1 MGLSKK
7 DRYVYC
13 ADCGCRLE
21 MNGICKICGHAD
33 NPLLPGIVPDVTGLS
48 SQAADT
54 LFTDPEAQLV
64 LGEVSTE
71 YSEIVDAD
79 RIITT
84 DPVAGTQ
91 LKKGD
96 SVNIVISLGSAA

>member
-33 NPLLPGIVPDVTGLS
+33 VPLLPGMVPDIIGLTQEAAVAKLHDPECQLTLGTVTTENS
-48 SQAADT
+48 ETIAAD
-54 LFTDPEAQLV
+54 LI
-64 LGEVSTE
+64 VS
-71 YSEIVDAD
+71 S
-79 RIITT
+79 
-84 DPVAGTQ
+84 DPVVDTQ
-91 LKKGD
+91 LKKKAK
-96 SVNIVISLGSAA
+96 VHIVVSLGPAG